1 MGAALK
7 ARVVPQGTSWLV
19 TNTPSG
25 ATRHLP
31 RFAGEESPH
40 LARFAHPSYADR
52 SAQTLKA
59 RTGR

>member
-1 MGAALK
+1 MLC
-7 ARVVPQGTSWLV
+7 
-19 TNTPSG
+19 
-25 ATRHLP
+25 
-31 RFAGEESPH
+31 AGSNRGLSSPAKRGRRAPH